1 MASTDHDIQISPSS
15 YNCNGMPNF
24 WRPHF
29 FKNAAKLSVHE
40 CWSEA
45 SIILEMEIPVKIV
58 TKLVVHSKGL
68 VAVLVLLCLK
78 AFFARESELLPS
90 RQLLFSE
97 MGFSFYPTGTKILGF
112 YGHV

>member
-1 MASTDHDIQISPSS
+1 M
-15 YNCNGMPNF
+15 
-24 WRPHF
+24 
-29 FKNAAKLSVHE
+29 
-40 CWSEA
+40 
-45 SIILEMEIPVKIV
+45 LEMEIPVKIV

-112 YGHV
+112 YSHVSVVYFSSLVKALSSST

>member
-1 MASTDHDIQISPSS
+1 M
-15 YNCNGMPNF
+15 
-24 WRPHF
+24 
-29 FKNAAKLSVHE
+29 
-40 CWSEA
+40 
-45 SIILEMEIPVKIV
+45 LEMEIPVKIV

-68 VAVLVLLCLK
+68 VAVLVLLLCLK

-112 YGHV
+112 